1 MSECLLVCTVRP
13 GPCGVRGGSQSQA
26 RVYNVLTNERRDA
39 SVGQGPVISVARPS
53 EAKTRRLQNIC
64 ATHPQPALT
73 GRGGERRRETETFLG
88 LGNF

>member
-1 MSECLLVCTVRP
+1 M
-13 GPCGVRGGSQSQA
+13 
-26 RVYNVLTNERRDA
+26 

-64 ATHPQPALT
+64 ATHPQPALAGLQT
-73 GRGGERRRETETFLG
+73 GRGGEAGDGDIPG